1 MWAVGTDRRSS
12 SISVS
17 VLPIPP
23 GREGSG
29 SRSDSTQTLPILT
42 AGWPLLRRVFESL
55 LDQGF
60 LLRVD
65 LRDPPSSP
73 WLWPTT
79 CYSVVD
85 LAAAL
90 DVIRGSESDSTFH
103 LNFPVLVWSIPG
115 ARSSLAGH
123 MPGEPLVDGLIDR
136 FMSHGDDTSLWEK
149 ILALG
154 VIRASISMTSCTF
167 AFESSMI
174 AEVDKL
180 VRDAVQ
186 DSPVPVEW
194 L

>member
-1 MWAVGTDRRSS
+1 
-12 SISVS
+12 
-17 VLPIPP
+17 
-23 GREGSG
+23 
-29 SRSDSTQTLPILT
+29 
-42 AGWPLLRRVFESL
+42 
-55 LDQGF
+55 
-60 LLRVD
+60 
-65 LRDPPSSP
+65 
-73 WLWPTT
+73 
-79 CYSVVD
+79 
-85 LAAAL
+85 
-90 DVIRGSESDSTFH
+90 
-103 LNFPVLVWSIPG
+103 
-115 ARSSLAGH
+115 